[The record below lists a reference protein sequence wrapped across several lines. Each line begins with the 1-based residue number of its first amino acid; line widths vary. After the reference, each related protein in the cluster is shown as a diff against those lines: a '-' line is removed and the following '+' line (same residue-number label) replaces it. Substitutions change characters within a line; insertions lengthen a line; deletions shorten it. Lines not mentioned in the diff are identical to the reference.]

1 MTTVFD
7 SSNGCTYGVVEMG
20 ECERHGRYPNII
32 RQRFGKG
39 CYGFSSLNLGCP
51 MCKREASDR
60 KIYGAISIPR
70 RFIGKTFENYQ
81 PDENS
86 QRVYD
91 FFRDYADHLQDRIDA
106 GTSVILTG
114 RPGTG
119 KTHLACALLFE
130 AKKKGYS
137 AFFINIRKLF
147 RAVRDTWREGAAESE
162 SQVIDRYVD
171 LDLLVI
177 DEVGVQAKSENEQC
191 ILYDILN
198 GRYENAK
205 PTIILSNETLPG
217 IKQII
222 SERAYDRLREG
233 GGKAFDC
240 SWESYRGKAE
250 LADDKPVSIQNI
262 FEFYEVDDS
271 PDQESEKVD
280 PFADRWQDG
289 KLMPAHIQPAGEA
302 A

>member
-1 MTTVFD
+1 MTTVFK
-7 SSNGCTYGVVEMG
+7 SINGFTYAVLEMG
-20 ECERHGRYPNII
+20 ECPRHGRYPKAVC
-32 RQRFGKG
+32 QWLGKG
-39 CYGFSSLNLGCP
+39 NRGTNVYDLECP
-51 MCKREASDR
+51 MCRREEADR
-60 KIYGAISIPR
+60 KLFGAISIPR
-70 RFIGKTFENYQ
+70 RFIGKTFENYH

-119 KTHLACALLFE
+119 KTHLACALLFA

-177 DEVGVQAKSENEQC
+177 DEVGVQAKSENEQH

-205 PTIILSNETLPG
+205 PTIILSNENLMG

-222 SERAYDRLREG
+222 GERAYDRLREG

-240 SWESYRGKAE
+240 QWESYRGKAE
-250 LADDKPVSIQNI
+250 LAEDKPVTIQNI

-271 PDQESEKVD
+271 DE
-280 PFADRWQDG
+280 ADETSSAGILEDEVF
-289 KLMPAHIQPAGEA
+289 GEA

>member
-1 MTTVFD
+1 M
-7 SSNGCTYGVVEMG
+7 
-20 ECERHGRYPNII
+20 
-32 RQRFGKG
+32 
-39 CYGFSSLNLGCP
+39 
-51 MCKREASDR
+51 
-60 KIYGAISIPR
+60 
-70 RFIGKTFENYQ
+70 
-81 PDENS
+81 
-86 QRVYD
+86 
-91 FFRDYADHLQDRIDA
+91 
-106 GTSVILTG
+106 ILTG
-114 RPGTG
+114 KPGTG

-137 AFFINIRKLF
+137 AFFINVRKLF

-177 DEVGVQAKSENEQC
+177 DEVGVQAKSENEQH

-205 PTIILSNETLPG
+205 PTIILSNETLPE

-222 SERAYDRLREG
+222 GERAYDRLREG

-240 SWESYRGKAE
+240 QWESYRGKAE
-250 LADDKPVSIQNI
+250 LADDNPQPIQNV
-262 FEFYEVDDS
+262 FELFEVDEDAPIVDDIEQS
-271 PDQESEKVD
+271 SNTESLEES
-280 PFADRWQDG
+280 
-289 KLMPAHIQPAGEA
+289 AHIRPAGEA

>member
-1 MTTVFD
+1 MTTVFK
-7 SSNGCTYGVVEMG
+7 SINGFTYAVLEMG
-20 ECERHGRYPNII
+20 ECPRHGRYPKAVC
-32 RQRFGKG
+32 QWLGKG
-39 CYGFSSLNLGCP
+39 NRGTNVYDLECP
-51 MCKREASDR
+51 MCRREEADR
-60 KIYGAISIPR
+60 KLFGAISIPR
-70 RFIGKTFENYQ
+70 RFIGKTFENYH

-177 DEVGVQAKSENEQC
+177 DEVGVQAKSENEQH

-205 PTIILSNETLPG
+205 PTIILSNENLMG

-222 SERAYDRLREG
+222 GERAYDRLREG
-233 GGKAFDC
+233 GGKAFNC
-240 SWESYRGKAE
+240 TWESYRGKAE
-250 LADDKPVSIQNI
+250 LADDKPMPIQNI
-262 FEFYEVDDS
+262 FTFYEVDDDLDS
-271 PDQESEKVD
+271 DKQKDDKPLT
-280 PFADRWQDG
+280 ADVF
-289 KLMPAHIQPAGEA
+289 GEA

>member
-32 RQRFGKG
+32 RQRYSKG

-51 MCKREASDR
+51 MCKREESDR

-81 PDENS
+81 PDDNS
-86 QRVYD
+86 RKVYD
-91 FFRDYADHLQDRIDA
+91 FFRDYAEHLQDRIDA
-106 GTSVILTG
+106 GTSFILTG

-177 DEVGVQAKSENEQC
+177 DEVGVQAKSENEQH

-205 PTIILSNETLPG
+205 PTIILSNETLPT

-222 SERAYDRLREG
+222 GERAYDRLREG
-233 GGKAFDC
+233 GGKAFNC
-240 SWESYRGKAE
+240 TWESYRGKAE
-250 LADDKPVSIQNI
+250 LADDKPMPIQNI
-262 FEFYEVDDS
+262 FTFYEVDDDLDS
-271 PDQESEKVD
+271 DKQKDDKPLT
-280 PFADRWQDG
+280 ADVF
-289 KLMPAHIQPAGEA
+289 GEA

>member
-7 SSNGCTYGVVEMG
+7 SANGCTYGVVEMG

-39 CYGFSSLNLGCP
+39 SYGFSSLNLGCP
-51 MCKREASDR
+51 MCKREESDR

-81 PDENS
+81 PDDNS
-86 QRVYD
+86 RKVYD
-91 FFRDYADHLQDRIDA
+91 FFRDYAEHLQDRIDA

-130 AKKKGYS
+130 AKKKGFS

-177 DEVGVQAKSENEQC
+177 DEVGVQAKSENEQH

-205 PTIILSNETLPG
+205 PTIILSNETLPT

-222 SERAYDRLREG
+222 GERAYDRLREG
-233 GGKAFDC
+233 GGKAFNC
-240 SWESYRGKAE
+240 TWESYRGKAE
-250 LADDKPVSIQNI
+250 LADDKPVPVQNI
-262 FEFYEVDDS
+262 FAFYEVDDELYGDKQKDDK
-271 PDQESEKVD
+271 PLT
-280 PFADRWQDG
+280 ADVF
-289 KLMPAHIQPAGEA
+289 GEA

>member
-1 MTTVFD
+1 M
-7 SSNGCTYGVVEMG
+7 
-20 ECERHGRYPNII
+20 R
-32 RQRFGKG
+32 
-39 CYGFSSLNLGCP
+39 L
-51 MCKREASDR
+51 
-60 KIYGAISIPR
+60 AI
-70 RFIGKTFENYQ
+70 
-81 PDENS
+81 
-86 QRVYD
+86 
-91 FFRDYADHLQDRIDA
+91 
-106 GTSVILTG
+106 
-114 RPGTG
+114 
-119 KTHLACALLFE
+119 E

-177 DEVGVQAKSENEQC
+177 DEVGVQAKSENEQH

-205 PTIILSNETLPG
+205 PTIILSNENLMG

-222 SERAYDRLREG
+222 GERAYDRLREG

-240 SWESYRGKAE
+240 QWESYRGKAE
-250 LADDKPVSIQNI
+250 LAEDKPVTIQNI

-271 PDQESEKVD
+271 DE
-280 PFADRWQDG
+280 ADETSSAGILEDEVF
-289 KLMPAHIQPAGEA
+289 GEA

>member
-1 MTTVFD
+1 MTTVFK
-7 SSNGCTYGVVEMG
+7 SINGFTYAVLEMG
-20 ECERHGRYPNII
+20 ECPRHGRYPKAVC
-32 RQRFGKG
+32 QWFGKG
-39 CYGFSSLNLGCP
+39 ERGNKVFGLDCP
-51 MCKREASDR
+51 MCKREESDR
-60 KIYGAISIPR
+60 KLFGAISIPR
-70 RFIGKTFENYQ
+70 RFIGKTFENYI
-81 PDENS
+81 PDEHS
-86 QRVYD
+86 RRVYD
-91 FFRDYADHLQDRIDA
+91 FFRGYAEHLQERIDA
-106 GTSVILTG
+106 GTSLILTG
-114 RPGTG
+114 KPGTG

-137 AFFINIRKLF
+137 AFFINVRKLF

-177 DEVGVQAKSENEQC
+177 DEVGVQAKSENEQH

-205 PTIILSNETLPG
+205 PTIILSNETLPE

-222 SERAYDRLREG
+222 GERAYDRLREG

-240 SWESYRGKAE
+240 QWESYRGKAE
-250 LADDKPVSIQNI
+250 LADDNPQPIQNV
-262 FEFYEVDDS
+262 FELFEVDEDAPIVDDIEQS
-271 PDQESEKVD
+271 SNTESLEES
-280 PFADRWQDG
+280 
-289 KLMPAHIQPAGEA
+289 AHIRPVGEA

>member
-7 SSNGCTYGVVEMG
+7 SANGCTYGVVEMG

-70 RFIGKTFENYQ
+70 RFIGKTFENYH

-205 PTIILSNETLPG
+205 PTIILSNETLPE

-222 SERAYDRLREG
+222 GERAYDRLREG

-250 LADDKPVSIQNI
+250 LADNKPVSIQNI
-262 FEFYEVDDS
+262 FEFYEVDDELDGD
-271 PDQESEKVD
+271 DQKTD
-280 PFADRWQDG
+280 NKPLTADVF
-289 KLMPAHIQPAGEA
+289 GEA

>member
-1 MTTVFD
+1 MTTVFK
-7 SSNGCTYGVVEMG
+7 SINGFTYAVLEMG
-20 ECERHGRYPNII
+20 ECPRHGRYPKAVC
-32 RQRFGKG
+32 QWFGKG
-39 CYGFSSLNLGCP
+39 EHGHNVYDLECP
-51 MCKREASDR
+51 MCKREESDR
-60 KIYGAISIPR
+60 KLFGAISIPR
-70 RFIGKTFENYQ
+70 RFIGKTFENYI
-81 PDENS
+81 PDEHS
-86 QRVYD
+86 RRVYD
-91 FFRDYADHLQDRIDA
+91 FFRGYAEHLQERIDA

-114 RPGTG
+114 KPGTG

-130 AKKKGYS
+130 AKKKGFS

-177 DEVGVQAKSENEQC
+177 DEVGVQAKSENEQH

-205 PTIILSNETLPG
+205 PTIILSNETLPE

-222 SERAYDRLREG
+222 GERAYDRLREG

-240 SWESYRGKAE
+240 QWESYRGKAE
-250 LADDKPVSIQNI
+250 LVDDNPQPIQNVFELFEVDEDAPIADDIEQSLNT
-262 FEFYEVDDS
+262 
-271 PDQESEKVD
+271 ESLEE
-280 PFADRWQDG
+280 
-289 KLMPAHIQPAGEA
+289 PAHIRPAGEA

>member
-7 SSNGCTYGVVEMG
+7 SSNGNTYAVVDMG
-20 ECERHGRYPNII
+20 DCPKHGRYPNIV
-32 RQRFGKG
+32 RMRFGPG
-39 CYGFSSLNLGCP
+39 DYGPMSRNLGCP
-51 MCKREASDR
+51 LCKREEADR
-60 KIYGAISIPR
+60 AAYGAISIPR
-70 RFIGKTFENYQ
+70 RFVGKSFENFS

-91 FFRDYADHLQDRIDA
+91 FFKDYAEHLPERIDA

-114 RPGTG
+114 KPGTG

-147 RAVRDTWREGAAESE
+147 RAVRDTWREGSAESE
-162 SQVIDRYVD
+162 SRVIDRYVA

-177 DEVGVQAKSENEQC
+177 DEIGVQAKSENERN
-191 ILYDILN
+191 ILYDVLN
-198 GRYENAK
+198 GRYEEAK
-205 PTIILSNETLPG
+205 PTVLLSNESMAS
-217 IKQII
+217 IKDII
-222 SERAYDRLREG
+222 GERSYDRLREG

-240 SWESYRGKAE
+240 QWESYRSKAQ
-250 LADDKPVSIQNI
+250 LAQPKTIACQNS
-262 FEFYEVDDS
+262 FNMYEIDDS
-271 PDQESEKVD
+271 LDEGEKINEM
-280 PFADRWQDG
+280 PFSGPKED
-289 KLMPAHIQPAGEA
+289 A

>member
-222 SERAYDRLREG
+222 GERAYDRLREG

-240 SWESYRGKAE
+240 SWESYRCLLYTSDA
-250 LADDKPVSIQNI
+250 ADD
-262 FEFYEVDDS
+262 
-271 PDQESEKVD
+271 
-280 PFADRWQDG
+280 
-289 KLMPAHIQPAGEA
+289 
-302 A
+302 